1 MPSPLRWG
9 VLGAARIA
17 INRVIPGM
25 RGSVLARVDAI
36 AARDLARAQAAA
48 AALGIARAY
57 GSYETL
63 LADPEI
69 DVVYVALPNHLHAEW
84 AIRAAEAGKHVLC
97 EKPLALSAAE
107 ARTIVEARDRTGVR
121 VQEAF
126 MVRTHPQWE
135 RAVSLCR
142 EGTLG
147 DVCAYNG
154 TFSFFNDRPAD
165 IRNIA
170 AFGGG
175 GIMDIGCYLVMT
187 SRLVFGASPVR
198 VVSDLRIDPTAGVD
212 TLASMILEYPAGAH
226 ATGMCST
233 LLGPQQRVQIFGT
246 RARLEIEIP
255 FNAPPDRPCRLWLD
269 DGRDVFGGGRQ
280 EILLPVCNQ
289 YRLQADRFSES
300 ILDGSPQPYALEESL
315 ANLEVI
321 DAIFRSNESRGWERV
336 GT

>member
-142 EGTLG
+142 EGALG
-147 DVCAYNG
+147 DVCACNG

-233 LLGPQQRVQIFGT
+233 RLVPQQRVQIFGT

-280 EILLPVCNQ
+280 ELLLPVCNQ

>member
-25 RGSVLARVDAI
+25 RGSALARVDAI

-107 ARTIVEARDRTGVR
+107 ARTIVQARDRTGVR

-142 EGTLG
+142 EGALG

-165 IRNIA
+165 IRNSA
-170 AFGGG
+170 ACGGG

-187 SRLVFGASPVR
+187 SRLVFGVSPVR

-212 TLASMILEYPAGAH
+212 TLASMILEYPAGAQ

-233 LLGPQQRVQIFGT
+233 RLVPQQRVQIFGT
-246 RARLEIEIP
+246 RARLEIEIA
-255 FNAPPDRPCRLWLD
+255 FNAPPDRPCRMWFD
-269 DGRDVFGGGRQ
+269 NGRDVFGGGRQ
-280 EILLPVCNQ
+280 EILLPVCDQ

-321 DAIFRSNESRGWERV
+321 DAIFRSNESRTWERI

>member
-142 EGTLG
+142 EGALG

-233 LLGPQQRVQIFGT
+233 RLVPQQRVQIFGT

-280 EILLPVCNQ
+280 ELLLPVCNQ